1 MLYCSNYKNYCLNNT
16 TKPILILLLL
26 ASPPSPY
33 QILLGYVWITTFG
46 FRFGFEIYG
55 FKMSWWHIVPEIG
68 GDTLSV
74 IDSNP
79 NFVVSTLLASM

>member
-1 MLYCSNYKNYCLNNT
+1 M
-16 TKPILILLLL
+16 
-26 ASPPSPY
+26 
-33 QILLGYVWITTFG
+33 TTFG

-79 NFVVSTLLASM
+79 NFVVSTLIASM